1 MNKIAIFA
9 SHNGT
14 IFDTLYEESLSNLS
28 DVSSSFRIALVI
40 SNNYTAK
47 ILEKAQDKD
56 VPNYIVN
63 GSLYD
68 DVDEEI
74 INLLKKYDCEYILL
88 AGYMKKISP
97 VLANNFFIINSH
109 PALLPDFGGSGMY
122 GRFVHEA
129 VIKSGV
135 RKSGVTIHRVNE
147 NYDEGEIILQK
158 TVLLVVNETVDSLE
172 NKIKELEKTA
182 VLEALRIC
190 LK

>member
-28 DVSSSFRIALVI
+28 DISSPFQIALVI
-40 SNNYTAK
+40 SNNSIAK
-47 ILEKAQDKD
+47 ILEKAKDKNIS
-56 VPNYIVN
+56 NYVVN

-68 DVDEEI
+68 DVDKEI
-74 INLLKKYDCEYILL
+74 LRLLKKHDCEYILL

-135 RKSGVTIHRVNE
+135 QKSGVTIHRVNE

-158 TVLLVVNETVDSLE
+158 TVLLDVNETVDSLE
-172 NKIKELEKTA
+172 NKIKELEKKA
-182 VLEALRIC
+182 VLEALKIC